1 MAWKGS
7 GQGRDLEG
15 QSRGDE
21 EPGTGVR
28 ASPGLGL
35 QRVSGRRARDP
46 PRESREQGGTGRG
59 DPEGHRG
66 MPSQWSWHQGISRDL
81 GTILGPYLG
90 GGGGAAGG
98 GSCLIAQE
106 STKSCT
112 ALDLR
117 CTALGCTARPS
128 PATVR
133 SIHPIQKP
141 KSAENTANGM
151 PTVHGFSLLGGESCS
166 TVGAHSTSLCEQLG
180 SCTKCKR
187 RD

>member
-15 QSRGDE
+15 QNRGDE

-35 QRVSGRRARDP
+35 QRVSGRRAGNR
-46 PRESREQGGTGRG
+46 GVWAGG

-117 CTALGCTARPS
+117 CTALACTARPS
-128 PATVR
+128 PAAVR

-141 KSAENTANGM
+141 KSAEDTANGM
-151 PTVHGFSLLGGESCS
+151 PTVHGFCLLGGESCS
-166 TVGAHSTSLCEQLG
+166 TLTRTAQVCASNG